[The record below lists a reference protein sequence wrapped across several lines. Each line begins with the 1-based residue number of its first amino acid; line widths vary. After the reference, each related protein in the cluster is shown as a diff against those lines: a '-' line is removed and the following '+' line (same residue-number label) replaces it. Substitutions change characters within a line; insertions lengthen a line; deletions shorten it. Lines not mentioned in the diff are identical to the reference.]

1 MNKTWLEPILARHL
15 GRVKAPDELW
25 SRIQAPQSQPEPAVR
40 PRLYHRKL
48 VWATAGAF
56 AVVASVSLWMWRHP
70 ADPVTDNE
78 VLSVRALNGG
88 AGGLDFRSTEP
99 VAVRTWIKSHAG
111 LDVPLP
117 AATTASIRLL
127 GAHSTPAKN
136 AVEILYEVEG
146 KPTVL
151 TVAKV
156 DPALTGDSEH
166 RFMKGGQRDGAR
178 TSSWTMRGQM
188 YTVACP
194 YPQSPRA
201 GCLLCH
207 AGGPPD
213 FRVD

>member
-1 MNKTWLEPILARHL
+1 MNKSWLEPILARHL
-15 GRVKAPDELW
+15 GRAKAPDELW
-25 SRIQAPQSQPEPAVR
+25 ARIQAPQPQPESKTR
-40 PRLYHRKL
+40 LFGPRLM
-48 VWATAGAF
+48 WATAGAL
-56 AVVASVSLWMWRHP
+56 ALVTGLSVWTLRKP
-70 ADPVTDNE
+70 QDPVTDNE
-78 VLSVRALNGG
+78 VLSVRALKGG
-88 AGGLDFRSTEP
+88 SNGLDFQSGEP
-99 VAVRTWIKSHAG
+99 AAVRNWIKSRVG

-117 AATTASIRLL
+117 VSTIASVRLL

-146 KPTVL
+146 KPNVL

-166 RFMKGGQRDGAR
+166 RFIKGGHRDGAR

-213 FRVD
+213 LRVD